1 MKEGFLKER
10 VLYVRRKIDKRLVI
24 CLYLNSKMKLNYFSG
39 ECCQKLSHSYQ
50 YRFSRNVDMYA
61 FGEDW

>member
-39 ECCQKLSHSYQ
+39 ECCQKLS
-50 YRFSRNVDMYA
+50 
-61 FGEDW
+61 